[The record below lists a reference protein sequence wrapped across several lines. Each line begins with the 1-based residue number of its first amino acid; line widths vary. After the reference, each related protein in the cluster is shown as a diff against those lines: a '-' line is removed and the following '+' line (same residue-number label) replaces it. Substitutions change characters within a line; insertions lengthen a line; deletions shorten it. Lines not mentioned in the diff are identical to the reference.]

1 MDDVLAQN
9 LMTEMV
15 YAVNYESLAT
25 NIVNFFANLF
35 EAELCT
41 LWRRIK
47 IGDEDKLVLSAAK
60 GSRRLPGA
68 PMQTYTLRESGDH
81 AEIEGVTAWIAIE
94 REVCLANSY
103 YELTADE
110 KKPWI
115 KAHRGLWDRRQF
127 PEWDPQDRS
136 FEAPKGFKNLLGLP
150 IVYRSPR
157 EKEIGEVIG
166 VLKIESAPNG
176 FSKIDKQL
184 AEGLMPFVAIALR
197 TMEER
202 ENHEQSRQR
211 ALRDLTAA
219 LSRGDPNTFNQVV
232 VEQTAEMLKAKIC
245 SLWLVDK
252 RERKLKLGANFGVIS
267 KEKIPEYSI
276 NWDAENDR
284 DIEGLTPWVLIR
296 KRTFYGEQHQ
306 DLIEH
311 PSWQGR
317 WDKKQWAE
325 MNFGCLYAVPLIDV
339 NGDAFGVLKIENGFN
354 QPKFDA
360 VDRATF
366 DLMAD
371 FIALALEFNSRLR
384 ADIIYDFF
392 HLLKQP
398 ATNAIGA
405 LADLRRELKGERRES
420 RIASRLDMLAKNLAT
435 LRVWIL
441 NVYGLATAQDETP
454 GMPHEVVSIREILAV
469 ASENMKN
476 LFDDFNCNL
485 DDVQNISIKL
495 SKLKRQKVDAILFNL
510 LDNSYKYTDEKNKD
524 IRAIARCEGRK
535 LMLTIQ
541 DNGKG
546 IPPEELSLIFNKGFT
561 RGHKNEKWP
570 TSLGL
575 GLSTVARLMEELGW
589 ERKIESQVGEGT
601 RFMITIPE
609 EYFDENISR

>member
-1 MDDVLAQN
+1 MDDLLAQN
-9 LMTEMV
+9 LMTEMI

-47 IGDEDKLVLSAAK
+47 NDDEDKLVLSAAK
-60 GSRRLPGA
+60 GSRHLPGA
-68 PMQTYTLRESGDH
+68 PMQTYTLKDSGDQDN
-81 AEIEGVTAWIAIE
+81 IEGVTAWIAIK
-94 REVCLANSY
+94 RDVCLANSY
-103 YELTADE
+103 HELTADRS
-110 KKPWI
+110 KPWI
-115 KAHRGLWDRRQF
+115 NAHRGLWDRRQF
-127 PEWDPQDRS
+127 PEWNPKDKS
-136 FEAPKGFKNLLGLP
+136 TEASKGFKNLLGLP
-150 IVYRSPR
+150 IICRLP
-157 EKEIGEVIG
+157 EEECDDVIG

-184 AEGLMPFVAIALR
+184 AEDLIPFVAITLR

-211 ALRDLTAA
+211 ALRVLTAA

-232 VEQTAEMLKAKIC
+232 VEQTAEMLKARIC

-267 KEKIPEYSI
+267 KEAIPEYEI
-276 NWDAENDR
+276 NWNAKNDEE
-284 DIEGLTPWVLIR
+284 IEGLTPWVLIR
-296 KRTFYGEQHQ
+296 KRTFYGEQHL

-311 PSWQGR
+311 SSWKGR
-317 WDKKQWAE
+317 WDNKQWAKV
-325 MNFGCLYAVPLIDV
+325 NFGCLYAVPLIDV
-339 NGDAFGVLKIENGFN
+339 NGEAFGVLKIENGFSD
-354 QPKFDA
+354 PKFDA

-384 ADIIYDFF
+384 ADIVYDFF
-392 HLLKQP
+392 QLLKQP

-405 LADLRRELKGERRES
+405 LADLRRELKGQRREE
-420 RIASRLDMLAKNLAT
+420 RIASRLDMLAKNLQT

-454 GMPHEVVSIREILAV
+454 DMPHVSVSIKDILAV
-469 ASENMKN
+469 ASGNMQN

-485 DDVQNISIKL
+485 DDVQDISIKL
-495 SKLKRQKVDAILFNL
+495 TQLKRQKVDAVLFNI
-510 LDNSYKYTDEKNKD
+510 LDNSYKYTAEKNKD
-524 IRAIARCEGRK
+524 IRAITRFENGK
-535 LMLTIQ
+535 LALIIQ
-541 DNGKG
+541 DNGRG
-546 IPPEELSLIFNKGFT
+546 ISPEELPLIFNKGFT
-561 RGHKNEKWP
+561 RGHKSERWP

-589 ERKIESQVGEGT
+589 ERQIDSQVGEGT
-601 RFMITIPE
+601 RFIITIPE
-609 EYFDENISR
+609 EYINENSSR